1 MLKKLIQTIR
11 SPLRRPRAVRTTPEV
26 IGNNQHSLRR
36 DQFSRNAVKVVEI
49 LQRAGYQA
57 YVVGGC
63 VRDQMLG
70 IAPKDFDVATS
81 ATPEQVRAEFRNAR
95 IIGRRFKLVHVHFG
109 REIIEVAT
117 FRAHHPEGQDD
128 GDSRAS
134 SNESG
139 RILRDNVY
147 GSLEDDAQRR
157 DFTINALYFD
167 VTSERLLD
175 YANGVHDIRNR
186 LIRLIGDPEQRY
198 LEDPV
203 RMLRAV
209 RFAAKLDFEIEKH
222 SAAPIRRLAPLLREI
237 PSARLFDEVLKLF
250 LAGRAERTFEL
261 LVEYELFAPLFPASA
276 KALQAN
282 PDYTGKLIRQA
293 LANTDARIRQGKP
306 VTPAFLFAALLW
318 PALPARVAQLQEKG
332 MPAIPAMQEAA
343 HELISEQC
351 QRIAIPKRFTLPIR
365 EIWDMQERLP
375 RRQGKRADLLLE
387 NPRFRAGYDF
397 LLLRES
403 AGEETEGL
411 GQWWTDYQEVSDS
424 ERRNK
429 GMPAIPAMQ
438 EAAHELISEQ
448 CQRIAIPKRF
458 TLPIREIWDMQ
469 ERLPRRQGK
478 RADLLLENPR
488 FRAGYD
494 FLLLRESAGEETEG
508 LGQWWTDYQ
517 EVSDSE
523 RRNMIRDLVSQED
536 GSAPRKRRRGGN
548 SGRRRRGPRK
558 EGSGGSGE

>member
-1 MLKKLIQTIR
+1 MLKKLFQSFR
-11 SPLRRPRAVRTTPEV
+11 SPLRRFPHPRRTPE
-26 IGNNQHSLRR
+26 ILSSRQHALRR
-36 DQFSRNAVKVVEI
+36 NEISRHAVSVVER
-49 LQRAGYQA
+49 LQQAGYEA

-63 VRDQMLG
+63 VRDLLLELT
-70 IAPKDFDVATS
+70 PKDYDVATS

-157 DFTINALYFD
+157 DFTINALYYD
-167 VTSERLLD
+167 PSSERIHD
-175 YANGVHDIRNR
+175 HTHGMQDIRNR
-186 LIRLIGDPEQRY
+186 QIRLIGDPEQRY

-276 KALQAN
+276 EALEED
-282 PDYTGKLIRQA
+282 PDYAGTLIRNA
-293 LANTDARIRQGKP
+293 LANTDLRIAQGKP

-351 QRIAIPKRFTLPIR
+351 QRTAIPKRFTMPMR

-375 RRQGKRADLLLE
+375 RRQGRRAD
-387 NPRFRAGYDF
+387 
-397 LLLRES
+397 
-403 AGEETEGL
+403 
-411 GQWWTDYQEVSDS
+411 Q
-424 ERRNK
+424 
-429 GMPAIPAMQ
+429 
-438 EAAHELISEQ
+438 
-448 CQRIAIPKRF
+448 
-458 TLPIREIWDMQ
+458 
-469 ERLPRRQGK
+469 
-478 RADLLLENPR
+478 LLENPR

-523 RRNMIRDLVSQED
+523 RRNMIRELSNKDQP
-536 GSAPRKRRRGGN
+536 GGAPRKRRRSG
-548 SGRRRRGPRK
+548 GRRKRGAG
-558 EGSGGSGE
+558 EGSPAASE